1 MLDVAGI
8 EALVSNERVQATRC
22 SDDDMW
28 ASVLVLEDFD
38 ILGLAGTS
46 VEDRGPD
53 IRHVLA
59 ESSVFVL
66 DLVSE
71 FTGVAK
77 DNNADLASDGLD
89 LLKRS
94 NNEDGSFTY
103 MTRRECQIDRC
114 WREGR
119 D

>member
-1 MLDVAGI
+1 
-8 EALVSNERVQATRC
+8 
-22 SDDDMW
+22 MW
-28 ASVLVLEDFD
+28 ASILVLENFN

-46 VEDRGPD
+46 VEDRGSD

-94 NNEDGSFTY
+94 NNEDGSFTC
-103 MTRRECQIDRC
+103 MARTECQIDRC

-119 D
+119 DWNGYSPIPDLAWQRTSIPRIA